1 MLTSPQRDLL
11 NTRCDVV
18 VASRNERLAPS
29 VCWGMGSH
37 VDDDG
42 RRATVWLR
50 RDQARE
56 IVADIRANARLAAVF
71 CVPHT
76 SVALQVKGEDA
87 RVRPANALDA
97 PRLRAHV
104 DNLVR
109 EIELMHLGE
118 AFTRALFE
126 QPLEELVAIEF
137 TVNSVYEQTPGPG
150 AGQALGAPA

>member
-1 MLTSPQRDLL
+1 MLTSQQRDLL

-18 VASRNERLAPS
+18 VSSRNDRLVPS
-29 VCWGMGSH
+29 VCWGMGGH

-50 RDQARE
+50 RDQARP
-56 IVADIRANARLAAVF
+56 IVADVRANACLAAVF

-87 RVRPANALDA
+87 RVRAATELDA
-97 PRLRAHV
+97 QRLQAHV

-109 EIELMHLGE
+109 EIELVQLNE
-118 AFTRALFE
+118 TFTRTLFE

-137 TVNSVYEQTPGPG
+137 TVTSVYEQTPGPG
-150 AGQALGAPA
+150 AGHAIGGHA